1 MRRVHL
7 IISGIVQGVFFR
19 STMKRMADILGVKGW
34 VKNRWDGK
42 VEAVLE
48 GEESAVEKLIE
59 WAHKG
64 PPYARVDKVEI
75 EEEEYLGEFDNFHI
89 RY

>member
-1 MRRVHL
+1 MVRAHL

-19 STMKRMADILGVKGW
+19 SSMKRMADILKVKGW

-42 VEAVLE
+42 VEAVVE
-48 GEESAVEKLIE
+48 GEEEAVKKLIE

-64 PPYARVDKVEI
+64 PPYARVDKVEV
-75 EEEEYLGEFDNFHI
+75 EWEDYTGEFDNFSI